1 MVFECPARPAY
12 TLLVRPFGQRGANRA
27 GRQFFGIEEVEAVG
41 RVQMLLAPGER
52 LHFHFGLVPADFG
65 DGEDPVVSVCQRADP
80 RDESRDVGMRH
91 VVLLELEIER
101 SRARPVGCRS
111 RRIVAQFRVV
121 HCEVQR
127 IDAEAI
133 DPAIKPEPHRCKHG
147 ILHLA
152 IVHVHLRLRIQEIV
166 QVVLTAPCIPG
177 PGGATEDRL
186 PVGRRRSIGLGIGPH
201 EPVRFRAG
209 PARPAFDE
217 PRMLV
222 RCMRIDLIDQHPE
235 PKRMRAC
242 DKRVE
247 IRQRAEDRIDIAIV
261 CNIVAEVLHWRSE
274 EGRNPDGID
283 AE

>member
-1 MVFECPARPAY
+1 
-12 TLLVRPFGQRGANRA
+12 
-27 GRQFFGIEEVEAVG
+27 
-41 RVQMLLAPGER
+41 MLLAPGER
-52 LHFHFGLVPADFG
+52 LHFRLGLVPADFG
-65 DGEDPVVSVCQRADP
+65 DGENPVVSVGQRADP

-166 QVVLTAPCIPG
+166 QVVLTAPRIPG
-177 PGGATEDRL
+177 PRGATED
-186 PVGRRRSIGLGIGPH
+186 
-201 EPVRFRAG
+201 
-209 PARPAFDE
+209 
-217 PRMLV
+217 
-222 RCMRIDLIDQHPE
+222 
-235 PKRMRAC
+235 
-242 DKRVE
+242 
-247 IRQRAEDRIDIAIV
+247 
-261 CNIVAEVLHWRSE
+261 
-274 EGRNPDGID
+274 
-283 AE
+283 